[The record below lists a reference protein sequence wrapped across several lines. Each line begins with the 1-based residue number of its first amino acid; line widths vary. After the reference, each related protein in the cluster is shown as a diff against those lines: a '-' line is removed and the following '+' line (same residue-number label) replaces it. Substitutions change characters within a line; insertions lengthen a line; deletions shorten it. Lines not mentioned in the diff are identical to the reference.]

1 MRKDCL
7 NFFQLKGALVRTAA
21 SLALAVGLLA
31 SLAAC
36 SATGGGT
43 GAAAACTPTASGA
56 ISDAV
61 KVSGD
66 FGSKPKVTI
75 AFPTAA
81 DVTQRTV
88 VIKGTGAVAQKKD
101 VVDVDFALYNGATG
115 AELTS
120 TAYGEGSTTTIPID
134 ETQFLPGIVKTLECS
149 QVGSRVVGV
158 IPPDDSFGEAGSSQ
172 LGVQPGQDIVFVVDV
187 VSIAPPTAAPL
198 TAPDGKDQSPT
209 NGFPTVVVGADNAP
223 TITIPDSA
231 PPTELK
237 IALLKKGDHATV
249 KAGENVIVNY
259 VGMNW
264 NTKKVFDSS
273 FARAETATFNTA
285 QVIPG
290 FTAALVGQKVGS
302 RVIAIIPPAE
312 GYGEAGSPPD
322 IGGTDTLV
330 FVIDILG
337 IAAG

>member
-1 MRKDCL
+1 VSSPG
-7 NFFQLKGALVRTAA
+7 LKGAFVRTAV

-36 SATGGGT
+36 SAPNGGT
-43 GAAAACTPTASGA
+43 DAAADCTPTASGSV
-56 ISDAV
+56 SDAV
-61 KVSGD
+61 KVSGN

-88 VIKGTGAVAQKKD
+88 VIKGTGDVAREKD
-101 VVDVDFALYNGATG
+101 VVNVDFTLYNGATG

-120 TAYGEGSTTTIPID
+120 TAYGEGSTTSFPID
-134 ETQFLPGIVKTLECS
+134 ETQYLPGIVKTLDCTP
-149 QVGSRVVGV
+149 VGSRVVGV

-172 LGVQPGQDIVFVVDV
+172 LGVEPGQDIVFVVDV
-187 VSIAPPTAAPL
+187 VSIAPPTEAPL
-198 TAPDGKDQSPT
+198 TEPDGKDQPPT
-209 NGFPTVVVGADNAP
+209 DGFPTVVVGADNSPA
-223 TITIPDSA
+223 ITIPDAA

-249 KAGENVIVNY
+249 KDGDNVIVNY

-273 FARAETATFNTA
+273 FARGETATFNTS
-285 QVIPG
+285 QVIAG

-302 RVIAIIPPAE
+302 RVIVIIPPDQ
-312 GYGEAGSPPD
+312 GYGDAGSPPD

-337 IAAG
+337 IA